1 MDIPKD
7 FLETEIK
14 KILDILEKHCK
25 TFRVKDDNKP
35 FVERGVVVNKEREAN
50 SASRNDA

>member
-1 MDIPKD
+1 MDTPKD

-25 TFRVKDDNKP
+25 TFKVKDDKTF
-35 FVERGVVVNKEREAN
+35 FVERGVMGKNEGEAK
-50 SASRNDA
+50 SGTDA